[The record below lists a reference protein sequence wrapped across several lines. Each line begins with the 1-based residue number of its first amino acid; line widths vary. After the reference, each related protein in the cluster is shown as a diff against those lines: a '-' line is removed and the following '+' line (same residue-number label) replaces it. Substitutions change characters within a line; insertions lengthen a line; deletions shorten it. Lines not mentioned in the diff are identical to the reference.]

1 MNSIQRTRGIRKA
14 LKTGLLGKSIPKYVT
29 SGDRACGRMM
39 CEARQRRIP
48 GPSDQAILARAQLD
62 LMREI
67 LGGYWQHSAA

>member
-1 MNSIQRTRGIRKA
+1 MNTVQRTRGIRRA
-14 LKTGLLGKSIPKYVT
+14 IRAGLLGISIPRYVT
-29 SGDRACGRMM
+29 SGDWACGRMI

-67 LGGYWQHSAA
+67 LGGYWQHNAA

>member
-1 MNSIQRTRGIRKA
+1 
-14 LKTGLLGKSIPKYVT
+14 
-29 SGDRACGRMM
+29 MM

>member
-1 MNSIQRTRGIRKA
+1 MNAVYRTRGIRKVIQ
-14 LKTGLLGKSIPKYVT
+14 TRIMGRTFPGYVT